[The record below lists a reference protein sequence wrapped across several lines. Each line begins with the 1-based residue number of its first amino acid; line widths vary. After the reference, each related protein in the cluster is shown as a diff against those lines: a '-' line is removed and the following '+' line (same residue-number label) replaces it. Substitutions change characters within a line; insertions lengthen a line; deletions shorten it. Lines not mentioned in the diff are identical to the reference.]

1 LKQLVKDTPRLVQ
14 LGVTV
19 GKHLDGQSV
28 FCWIPRIF
36 ANEQPLGM
44 KSDSTLLP
52 THFQL
57 PDRGLQPNELS
68 ADEHQ

>member
-1 LKQLVKDTPRLVQ
+1 
-14 LGVTV
+14 
-19 GKHLDGQSV
+19 
-28 FCWIPRIF
+28 
-36 ANEQPLGM
+36 M

-68 ADEHQ
+68 ADEHL